1 VIVLRRLLIPVMVLL
16 LLAACGGAPRMPA
29 DHPEE
34 AVPAEAV
41 IAVTKAVRPTAA
53 ATEETSDTVAEPAA
67 SWTAEPS
74 P

>member
-1 VIVLRRLLIPVMVLL
+1 
-16 LLAACGGAPRMPA
+16 MPA

-53 ATEETSDTVAEPAA
+53 ATEETSDTVVEPAA

-74 P
+74 PWSRGDLITFWPDGCICNRS

>member
-1 VIVLRRLLIPVMVLL
+1 
-16 LLAACGGAPRMPA
+16 MPA

-41 IAVTKAVRPTAA
+41 IAVTKAVRSTAA

-74 P
+74 PESGAI